1 MSAVG
6 YRPCDVH
13 QVNGRLHAKATSLG
27 RLRRP
32 VEEDTELRVHA
43 DDS

>member
-1 MSAVG
+1 MSAVV

-13 QVNGRLHAKATSLG
+13 QADGRLHAKNTYLG

-43 DDS
+43 DGS